1 MLKVILCG
9 INGKMGQTIVNDVSK
24 INYIE
29 IIAGV
34 DVCPTENNG
43 NIPVFH
49 NINEVKEKADV
60 IIDFSRPAAL
70 NDILAYARKN
80 NIGAVLATTGYTSE
94 DAEEIEKASEAIP
107 IFRSANMSL
116 GVNLQIAL
124 VKKAAKVL
132 SDQFDI
138 EIIENHHNQKADAP
152 SGTALMIADA
162 INSVESEK
170 KEIIFGRH
178 GVNHKREDEI
188 CIHAVRGGTIVGE
201 HEVLFL
207 GNDEALEI
215 THRAYSK
222 EVFSQGAIRAAEFLA
237 DKKPGL
243 YSMNDLLEG
252 ILD

>member
-1 MLKVILCG
+1 MLKIILCG
-9 INGKMGQTIVNDVSK
+9 INGKMGQTIVKDVGK
-24 INYIE
+24 INYID

-34 DVCPTENNG
+34 DVCPIENNSE
-43 NIPVFH
+43 ISIFP
-49 NINEVKEKADV
+49 NINDIKEKADV

-70 NDILAYARKN
+70 NDILIYAKQN
-80 NIGAVLATTGYTSE
+80 KTGAVLATTGYTPE
-94 DAEEIEKASEAIP
+94 DIEEIERASKTVP

-124 VKKAAKVL
+124 LKKAAKVL

-138 EIIENHHNQKADAP
+138 EIIEKHHNQKADAP
-152 SGTALMIADA
+152 SGTALMIADE
-162 INSVESEK
+162 INSVETEK

-178 GVNHKREDEI
+178 EVNHKREDEI
-188 CIHAVRGGTIVGE
+188 CIHAVRGGSIVGE

-222 EVFSQGAIRAAEFLA
+222 EVFSQGSIRAAEFLA
-237 DKKPGL
+237 DKEPGL

-252 ILD
+252 IIN